1 MRRGIRRTTDLR
13 NERGRGRLRRRGERR
28 TWGRDWYRRR
38 RSGNIS
44 YTGCSGKKERRG
56 GAKSGKGGRDLA
68 GRAGVRRRKSRRR
81 PGLFNLRGNL
91 HRARGSCRKRP
102 SADLS
107 EKRGIVPPERD
118 CRGKRRTAGFLAASS
133 AAIDGRSVGR
143 GQCLRVPTVVAI
155 SGKAGPAEIA
165 ERGFSMKNVLL
176 AGALAAA
183 LANRP
188 VSAAGLGP
196 GLPAPVHAR
205 RRNLLKHRHH
215 VRMPLDAVP
224 RPLGAELLRPLRLPV
239 RPLRLRGSGSH
250 TATAL
255 RATPARVRQ
264 PPPGSTAARTVLPP
278 RRPRRRMSRPPSR
291 ASAIRTR
298 RLTTTATDT
307 GTITDIPTIRERI
320 TATAVD
326 QVRAGRGPRPCGG
339 GAIGRLVPPDAPGV
353 FGRRGRRPLSPWG
366 AARRRA
372 RIRSGR

>member
-1 MRRGIRRTTDLR
+1 MSA
-13 NERGRGRLRRRGERR
+13 GRGRLRRRGERR

-44 YTGCSGKKERRG
+44 YTGCCGKKERRG

-68 GRAGVRRRKSRRR
+68 GRAGVRRGKSRRR

-183 LANRP
+183 LALTGLSQQRA
-188 VSAAGLGP
+188 SAQGCPPQCMRGGEISLSTGITFGCHWTPCHGHWEPNCCGPYGCPFGPYGFAGAQPYGYGP
-196 GLPAPVHAR
+196 PGY
-205 RRNLLKHRHH
+205 
-215 VRMPLDAVP
+215 
-224 RPLGAELLRPLRLPV
+224 
-239 RPLRLRGSGSH
+239 
-250 TATAL
+250 
-255 RATPARVRQ
+255 PARVRQ